1 MSTPA
6 TIRAALDDLK
16 ELLRE
21 GVITLPQWRD
31 EVAALVRLEREERR
45 QLADVPPPMPQT
57 PPPPPPM
64 AQTAPQLPTAF
75 TRAVQAKQRAL
86 RPTTAKA
93 RRPTDAQ
100 MRKALREERELR
112 SQRRERARFGWRVR
126 WTGRERADVRMRDC
140 ILDVPE
146 THPTAPDPVAF
157 FREITPMTVDRLVR
171 DLGDLGP
178 IKTHLVSSFEVMRE
192 AHVPQMDDEGKID
205 YDQLDD
211 VSDEAHFRS
220 YAQPIT
226 DRASAEEFV
235 ASTFAKMLEDLERY
249 TQNGSGW
256 RVIRVLRVKMFE
268 DRWRPIRG
276 GNYIPTPKW
285 MVSKSRAA
293 GGCIVNVRNRDAND
307 QACFPRAVVAT
318 QLVPQHNKE
327 RPSFYDAPERRRLFN
342 FKGLESDVKCCRS
355 SWLKF
360 ERQNP
365 GYALTVL
372 DCPAKSTS
380 AESLTPVFTSD
391 RKGCREVVLVLLHD
405 DGVPPRRHFVACRNV
420 DALFRGKHN
429 GEEATCLRCLHT
441 YSGDGAKAR
450 LAEHAPHCRGVN
462 GGQHGVQRVV
472 CPEVNED
479 GSKPVIEFKDYHAR
493 LRLPYAAYLDFESS
507 IVPVATRSV
516 NDDTKCRL
524 SRATSKGKGTQ
535 RLSKHEPNSFKFL
548 TVGPDGE
555 RLADEHCPL
564 YRGPDAAA
572 ECLRKLKTTAKHVFE
587 TLQACPK
594 HALTREQEREHWAAE
609 TCHLCGKGGMTRWV
623 KGSKLAPTDRVRD
636 HCHITGHYRGAAH
649 SSCNLRARTVKEL
662 PVFVHNLKGYD
673 AHLLFQGV
681 ADVVGDVSVIAT
693 NTEKYV
699 SFTIAIHEN
708 EEKDSKIIGK
718 LVFKDSAQFLLSSLD
733 KLAKN
738 LSPDDLK
745 HTREFAGRVGVDL
758 DLLKRKGVYPY
769 SWVDGAARFAETA
782 LPGREAFHN
791 DLDDDE
797 CDPKDYE
804 HAQRVWEAARCQ
816 TFGDYHNLYL
826 ELDVAL
832 LADIFETF
840 RTACMEADGLD
851 PAHYYTLPGFS
862 WASLLRYTGVKL
874 ELLTDVDMYIACEEG
889 LRGGVCA
896 VSKRHAKANNPRV
909 AGYDSSKPKTWL
921 RYDDANNLYGWAMS
935 QCLPVRGFLW
945 GEASAW
951 TAQRVT
957 QLADDGKQGAFLCV
971 DLEYPDEIHEA
982 HNDFPLC
989 PERMEVPKEWLSG
1002 YQLGLLGDKKYAPC
1016 EKLVPNLRNKSQYW
1030 VHYRNLK
1037 FALRQGLRL
1046 TRVHKVLEF
1055 EQEAWME
1062 PYIAFNTRMRAAVD
1076 TEFEK
1081 DLYKLKNNAVFGKTM
1096 ENLRARRDIQA
1107 LRVQSRAFT
1116 RWVAD
1121 PSYQARRTIVP
1132 NQLVIAERSKKKIV
1146 LNKPVYVGVA
1156 VLELSKLW
1164 MQQFWYDELKPRF
1177 GRDISLC
1184 YTDTDSLVYQIESEE
1199 EPQCRGDTPESLFD
1213 TSGYPKHHPLH
1224 STCNK
1229 KVLGKFKDEC
1239 NGVAIAEFVGLR
1251 PKLYS
1256 LRLDEAEHSA
1266 YLEAGGDDELKAL
1279 VKKAKGTKKS
1289 VVKKEILFQNYLD
1302 TLQTGRSFT
1311 HSQVGFRSEAH
1322 QVYTTR
1328 ITKTSLSALDTKRF
1342 ICEDGVTSL
1351 AYGHK
1356 DTRPKPL
1363 SDDEFDE
1370 IMAGL

>member
-1 MSTPA
+1 MSTAAQLLKLYSDGVIDAEALNVALKSLPA
-6 TIRAALDDLK
+6 TLTRPSAQPAP
-16 ELLRE
+16 
-21 GVITLPQWRD
+21 T
-31 EVAALVRLEREERR
+31 
-45 QLADVPPPMPQT
+45 T
-57 PPPPPPM
+57 PPTPALAVP
-64 AQTAPQLPTAF
+64 AAT
-75 TRAVQAKQRAL
+75 TRQPGRSAIKPADLAEAKEAL
-86 RPTTAKA
+86 RPTSTKA
-93 RRPTDAQ
+93 QRPTDAQ
-100 MRKALREERELR
+100 MRKALQKERELR

-140 ILDVPE
+140 FLDVPE

-171 DLGDLGP
+171 DLADLGP
-178 IKTHLVSSFEVMRE
+178 IKTHLVSSFEVVRE
-192 AHVPQMDDEGKID
+192 VHVPQMDDEGKID
-205 YDQLDD
+205 YDQLAD

-235 ASTFAKMLEDLERY
+235 ASTFEKMLEDLERY

-256 RVIRVLRVKMFE
+256 RVIRVLRVKAFE

-285 MVSKSRAA
+285 MVSKSRTA

-307 QACFPRAVVAT
+307 QACFLRAVVAT

-327 RPSFYDAPERRRLFN
+327 RPAFYDAPERRRLFN
-342 FKGLESDVKCCRS
+342 LKGLDNTGGVKCCRT

-372 DCPAKSTS
+372 ECPAKSSS

-450 LAEHAPHCRGVN
+450 LADHAPHCRGVN

-472 CPEVNED
+472 CPEANED
-479 GSKPVIEFKDYHAR
+479 GSKPVIEFKDFHAR

-507 IVPVATRSV
+507 IVPVPE
-516 NDDTKCRL
+516 DEQL
-524 SRATSKGKGTQ
+524 SRVTSQGTQ
-535 RLSKHEPNSFKFL
+535 RLSKHEPNSFKFV

-555 RLADEHCPL
+555 KLADEHCPL

-572 ECLRKLKTTAKHVFE
+572 ECLRRLKATARHVFE

-609 TCHLCGKGGMTRWV
+609 TCHLCGKGGMTRWA
-623 KGSKLAPTDRVRD
+623 KGKKLAPNDRVRD
-636 HCHITGHYRGAAH
+636 HCHITGQYRGAAH

-699 SFTIAIHEN
+699 SFTIAVGEVIEGPDGPV
-708 EEKDSKIIGK
+708 EGEPDMKVLGK
-718 LVFKDSAQFLLSSLD
+718 LVFKDSMQFLASGLD

-738 LSPDDLK
+738 LTPDDLK
-745 HTREFAGRVGVDL
+745 HTRAFAEKLGMGDQFE
-758 DLLKRKGVYPY
+758 LLTRKGVYPY
-769 SWVDGAARFAETA
+769 SWVDGNARFAETA
-782 LPGREAFHN
+782 LPRRVAFHN
-791 DLDDDE
+791 DLTGDE
-797 CDPKDYE
+797 CQPKDYA
-804 HAQRVWEAARCQ
+804 HAQKVWDAAKCQ
-816 TFGDYHNLYL
+816 TFGDYHDLYL
-826 ELDVAL
+826 GLDVSL
-832 LADIFETF
+832 LADVFETF
-840 RTACMEADGLD
+840 RTACMKADGLD

-862 WASLLRYTGVKL
+862 WASLLRYTDVKL
-874 ELLTDVDMYIACEEG
+874 ELLTDLDMYIACEEG

-909 AGYDSSKPKTWL
+909 AGYDATKPKTWL

-935 QCLPVRGFLW
+935 QCLPVRGFQW

-951 TAQRVT
+951 TAQRIT
-957 QLADDGKQGAFLCV
+957 QLADDGKHGAFLCV
-971 DLEYPDEIHEA
+971 DLEYPDELHEA

-989 PERMEVPKEWLSG
+989 PERMEVPKEWLSS
-1002 YQLGLLGDKKYAPC
+1002 YQRDLLGEKKYVPC
-1016 EKLVPNLRNKSQYW
+1016 EKLVPNLRNKTKYW
-1030 VHYRNLK
+1030 IHYRNLK

-1055 EQEAWME
+1055 EQEAWMA
-1062 PYIAFNTRMRAAVD
+1062 PYIDFNTRMRAAAKND
-1076 TEFEK
+1076 FEK
-1081 DLYKLKNNAVFGKTM
+1081 DLFKLKNNAVFGKTM

-1107 LRVQSRAFT
+1107 LRVQSKAFT

-1121 PSYQARRTIVP
+1121 PSYQGRRTIVP
-1132 NQLVIAERSKKKIV
+1132 NELVIAERSKKKVV

-1156 VLELSKLW
+1156 VLDLSKLW
-1164 MQQFWYDELKPRF
+1164 MHEFWYDELKPRY
-1177 GRDISLC
+1177 GESATLC

-1199 EPQCRGDTPESLFD
+1199 EPQCRGDTAESLFD

-1256 LRLDEAEHSA
+1256 LRLDDAEYA
-1266 YLEAGGDDELKAL
+1266 TYVLGGGDASLKPL
-1279 VKKAKGTKKS
+1279 VKKAKGNKKS
-1289 VVKKEILFQNYLD
+1289 VVEKEVSFQNYVD
-1302 TLQTGRSFT
+1302 TLYTGRSLT
-1311 HSQVGFRSEAH
+1311 HSQVGFRSENH

-1328 ITKTSLSALDTKRF
+1328 VTKTSLSALDTKRF
-1342 ICEDGVTSL
+1342 ICEGGITSL

-1356 DTRPKPL
+1356 DTRPKML
-1363 SDDEFDE
+1363 SDEEFDE
-1370 IMAGL
+1370 IMEVYA